1 MLRYTNR
8 KESPMIATAIKL
20 QEATQ
25 EAVHDE
31 MVMDVASHIFHSR
44 NELNDEDFARALFEY
59 SAILSAMTTTLVTN
73 ALLTKKEIN
82 ELTSTIKEMEAMGK
96 DIE

>member
-1 MLRYTNR
+1 
-8 KESPMIATAIKL
+8 MIATAIKL

-31 MVMDVASHIFHSR
+31 MIMDLAAHVFHSR
-44 NELNDEDFARALFEY
+44 NEMSDNDFAQVLFQY
-59 SAILSAMTTTLVTN
+59 SAALSAMTTTLVTH
-73 ALLTKKEIN
+73 ALLTENEIN
-82 ELTSTIKEMEAMGK
+82 ELTSTIKEMETMGK